1 MTLTAANLSALPV
14 DSIKDRFLNL
24 LGTGPVVID
33 APTGSGKSTR
43 LPLWAAEKGTVL
55 VVEPR
60 RMACR
65 SLAYHLAR
73 ITGSRPGEEVGFA
86 VRHESRYSQDSRI
99 VLATPGVALRW
110 RSSRSLD
117 SFATVFLDEYHE
129 RRWDTDLL
137 AALLRDSP
145 QSLVV
150 ASATMDG
157 DKLAAYLQGRVLT
170 AQSRQ
175 FAVDIRYA
183 GRPTLPGLQDLD
195 RRTVQAVL
203 QVLQETRHGDILVFL
218 PGKGEISA
226 AANALA
232 QTGVQAEIIELHAGV
247 SPEVQDRVLDL
258 ADHQRVILST
268 NVAETSLTLP
278 GVRAVVDSGLERRT
292 HHRNGRTVLGLQTIS
307 QAAADQRSGRAGRL
321 GPGLCVRL
329 WSSSAMLEPYTPP
342 EIVREELTE
351 LYLAAAA
358 CGRSADE
365 LDFPEVLPEHARSK
379 ARSRLL
385 AMQAVDPTFSITDF
399 GRSLFVLPVD
409 PFLAYLIMAMEDEP
423 TRSMTVDLAAALSVQ
438 GFLYQ
443 PPGSDQGRAALQKWS
458 PEPCDATTLIR
469 LVRSSPPPELS
480 VNERNLKEARRI
492 ADQIRQSLKLP
503 RPGPDEPL
511 ARESFLASVLKSA
524 PELAFVRRAKRPQ
537 AMGNEQVEVQISRE
551 TRFPN
556 KSMAGLVF
564 DQHAIPARGTL
575 QTMNLATCIAPV
587 PVSMLALAGLG
598 SVSSQAP
605 EWDGECVW
613 VQQTRVYA
621 GREIDSQRVR
631 AQGDILRQAVAELVL
646 RGSMLKPA
654 GSRVKDDIPA
664 WNLYLDLG
672 YGGGSPAEPLAWL
685 VSRLEEIGV
694 ETEQDLAVLEPEDL
708 AFEGIP
714 EWEREGFERRYPR
727 TISLQ
732 DLHMQV
738 EYHPL
743 KKRIDLIRTGGVRKT
758 PPQRWELPSWGRNWT
773 IRFRQDSKVVL
784 IE

>member
-1 MTLTAANLSALPV
+1 
-14 DSIKDRFLNL
+14 
-24 LGTGPVVID
+24 
-33 APTGSGKSTR
+33 
-43 LPLWAAEKGTVL
+43 
-55 VVEPR
+55 
-60 RMACR
+60 
-65 SLAYHLAR
+65 
-73 ITGSRPGEEVGFA
+73 
-86 VRHESRYSQDSRI
+86 
-99 VLATPGVALRW
+99 
-110 RSSRSLD
+110 
-117 SFATVFLDEYHE
+117 
-129 RRWDTDLL
+129 
-137 AALLRDSP
+137 
-145 QSLVV
+145 
-150 ASATMDG
+150 
-157 DKLAAYLQGRVLT
+157 
-170 AQSRQ
+170 
-175 FAVDIRYA
+175 
-183 GRPTLPGLQDLD
+183 
-195 RRTVQAVL
+195 
-203 QVLQETRHGDILVFL
+203 
-218 PGKGEISA
+218 
-226 AANALA
+226 
-232 QTGVQAEIIELHAGV
+232 
-247 SPEVQDRVLDL
+247 
-258 ADHQRVILST
+258 
-268 NVAETSLTLP
+268 
-278 GVRAVVDSGLERRT
+278 
-292 HHRNGRTVLGLQTIS
+292 
-307 QAAADQRSGRAGRL
+307 
-321 GPGLCVRL
+321 
-329 WSSSAMLEPYTPP
+329 MLEPYTPP

-365 LDFPEVLPEHARSK
+365 LDFPDVLPEHARSK

-385 AMQAVDPTFSITDF
+385 AMQAVDPTFTITDF
-399 GRSLFVLPVD
+399 GRSLFALPVD

-423 TRSMTVDLAAALSVQ
+423 TRSMMVDLAAALSVQ

-443 PPGSDQGRAALQKWS
+443 PPGADQGKAALQKWS
-458 PEPCDATTLIR
+458 PEPCDSTTLIR

-503 RPGPDEPL
+503 RPGPDDPL

-598 SVSSQAP
+598 SMSSQAP

-613 VQQTRVYA
+613 VQQSRVYA
-621 GREIDSQRVR
+621 GREIDTQRVR
-631 AQGDILRQAVAELVL
+631 AQGEILRQAVAELVL

-654 GSRVKDDIPA
+654 GSRIKDDIPA

-672 YGGGSPAEPLAWL
+672 YGGSSPAEPLAWL

-714 EWEREGFERRYPR
+714 EWERDGFERRYPR